1 MFPFISAAQ
10 NSLTA
15 FGRLTYRD
23 PSVVG
28 AIALLWQAPTR
39 VGWED
44 KDGNIIIPIPHALI
58 PDGVEDFF
66 GIRGMKNATINKSSL
81 NVIMPES
88 GFAFVPRPTPLIQA
102 ASSELM
108 KKGLFGHYSIEAP
121 PILTGLFGDKDAEGM
136 WKYFK
141 NYMYGEEGAI
151 SQETLSLDKL
161 LPPVAN
167 KALQYLQKDGS
178 SQYGYQYALQA
189 RTQDLLW
196 RAGARE
202 DYPTSEEI
210 MNRTNGMFLLRMAG
224 NLLAFTPPNYQSPI
238 QPLIDIQRA
247 YDEKYGLEGPMKFS
261 ENFGNEMLILSST
274 DSTRNVGGT
283 TTSAGTVRNIK
294 NYDGLVREVAGA
306 VSNEDLDVLGIL
318 VNEDLANS
326 EYDLNAYR

>member
-1 MFPFISAAQ
+1 
-10 NSLTA
+10 
-15 FGRLTYRD
+15 
-23 PSVVG
+23 
-28 AIALLWQAPTR
+28 
-39 VGWED
+39 
-44 KDGNIIIPIPHALI
+44 
-58 PDGVEDFF
+58 
-66 GIRGMKNATINKSSL
+66 
-81 NVIMPES
+81 
-88 GFAFVPRPTPLIQA
+88 
-102 ASSELM
+102 
-108 KKGLFGHYSIEAP
+108 
-121 PILTGLFGDKDAEGM
+121 M

-141 NYMYGEEGAI
+141 NYMYGEEGGI
-151 SQETLSLDKL
+151 SQEMLSYEKL
-161 LPPVAN
+161 LPPAWN
-167 KALQYLQKDGS
+167 KAIQYLQKDGS

-283 TTSAGTVRNIK
+283 TTSVGTVRNIK
-294 NYDGLVREVAGA
+294 NYDGLVREVAGS

-326 EYDLNAYR
+326 EYDINAYRWMQQENIPGTTRKWRETNSGGESMAEQMGVPFLGRLPIYEPIRVGSDVGIPLVIAEPESGAAQAFTKVASQMAAQVSMKALRGQLEKGTIPLTPVR